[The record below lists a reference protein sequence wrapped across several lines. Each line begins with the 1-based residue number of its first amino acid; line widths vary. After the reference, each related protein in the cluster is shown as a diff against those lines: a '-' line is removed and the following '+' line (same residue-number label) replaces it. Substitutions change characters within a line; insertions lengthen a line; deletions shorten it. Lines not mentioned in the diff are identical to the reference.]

1 MRRRLLACEPV
12 EVLTCVIV
20 DDNPSFLGAATAL
33 LEREGIVVAGVAST
47 SAEALRQVAE
57 LQPDVVVVDV
67 ILGEENG
74 FDLALQLAGTNGA
87 ARVVLTSTHAE
98 DDLAELIAESPAIGF
113 VPKSELSGAEIVR
126 LVSASR
132 ET

>member
-1 MRRRLLACEPV
+1 
-12 EVLTCVIV
+12 
-20 DDNPSFLGAATAL
+20 
-33 LEREGIVVAGVAST
+33 
-47 SAEALRQVAE
+47 VAE

-67 ILGEENG
+67 ILGDESG